1 MKKTLFNDRIA
12 FTILINVMLAAVM
25 LFTSCLP
32 KRYALDLDVPGFHQ
46 FIRLKFKLKND
57 NDKQHGKILMAFDV
71 LRAKILFLSPLNQ
84 VYFQLLV
91 EKDRSFLINTRKKKY
106 WLGDFNELI
115 RKMWAIDLNFDDL
128 KRLIQRGTI
137 PEQIL
142 ADAGLQLN
150 LETSRDTGT
159 PERIILRG
167 DRVELELKI
176 LNQRRKKGA
185 VQFYRETSRFDRSG
199 LDQVL
204 VYD

>member
-1 MKKTLFNDRIA
+1 
-12 FTILINVMLAAVM
+12 MLAAVM
-25 LFTSCLP
+25 VFTSCLP

-46 FIRLKFKLKND
+46 SIRLKFNLRND
-57 NDKQHGKILMAFDV
+57 NDKQHGKILLKFDA

-84 VYFQLLV
+84 IYFQLLV
-91 EKDRSFLINTRKKKY
+91 ENTRSILINSRKKKY

-128 KRLIQRGTI
+128 KRLIQGGMI
-137 PEQIL
+137 PEQKL
-142 ADAGLQLN
+142 DDAGLRLD
-150 LETSRDTGT
+150 LETNQETGN

-167 DRVELELKI
+167 DCVELELKI

-185 VQFYRETSRFDRSG
+185 VQFYWETSRFDRAG